1 MTTPSALLD
10 ALSRHF
16 LEPEHWNLPAVVSFW
31 RFMLNNFTYWGLYTW
46 VFYVLVLTAYFLGGG
61 IFAIVDF
68 FDLAPKYKIQ
78 PAVPPR
84 ATRSAKHGVLR
95 VANCRALTAQ
105 ADARPLHPLRE
116 ADSVDLRV
124 HHFPH
129 QLLQLLPPALF

>member
-1 MTTPSALLD
+1 MSTPSAVME

-16 LEPEHWNLPAVVSFW
+16 LEPEHWNLPSVVAFW
-31 RFMLNNFTYWGLYTW
+31 RFMLNTFSSWGLYTW
-46 VFYVLVLTAYFLGGG
+46 VFYVLVLSAYFIGGG

-84 ATRSAKHGVLR
+84 R
-95 VANCRALTAQ
+95 VACSPMPRTAAQ
-105 ADARPLHPLRE
+105 TYCGPVSALRE

-124 HHFPH
+124 HHLPP
-129 QLLQLLPPALF
+129 QLLQLLPPPLL